1 MSLSWISIWHSCN
14 TLHCCIHIATDD
26 ICCAVISNSSSTVSV
41 PISNTDLVITLPVNI
56 LADTLLTMKGY
67 VFHSET
73 DYSSCWRMFCL
84 WLHQKLSK
92 YTALNLNGRLGCIAK
107 ENPIKCNNR
116 KYTSQRFETWRD
128 ITILLDIGTVPWRQE
143 LLIEA
148 DTETLQD
155 LSPGLLYFTLPSK
168 NKYRCTCT
176 YRW

>member
-1 MSLSWISIWHSCN
+1 MMRVYLSEFVLN
-14 TLHCCIHIATDD
+14 LNLTFLQYVTLLYPYCYRW

-73 DYSSCWRMFCL
+73 YFSSCWRMFCL

-92 YTALNLNGRLGCIAK
+92 YIALNLNGRLGYIAK

-128 ITILLDIGTVPWRQE
+128 ITIFWILERSLGDKNSLLRLTQKPCKIWVRGFC
-143 LLIEA
+143 I
-148 DTETLQD
+148 
-155 LSPGLLYFTLPSK
+155 
-168 NKYRCTCT
+168 
-176 YRW
+176 